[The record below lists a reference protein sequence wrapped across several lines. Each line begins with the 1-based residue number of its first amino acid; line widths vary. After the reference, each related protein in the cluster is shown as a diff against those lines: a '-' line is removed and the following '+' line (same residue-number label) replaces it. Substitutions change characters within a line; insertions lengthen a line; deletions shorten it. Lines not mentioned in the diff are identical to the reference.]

1 MANNDGIG
9 DLYSLITILIAMKNF
24 KVLSLTEDEIKRLE
38 GASTKGA
45 SAAKEIRGLRKDILD
60 AGNHGIAELTELHEE
75 MDNSLMGIYKDIVG
89 KDVKKSNDGYEQELK
104 RQVDA
109 GLVDGSEGLSLY
121 HLATKP
127 KTPPSPAKKS
137 ACDEEQMAKKVR
149 SKAKRKSVAVK
160 RVKEKGLAVKARQR
174 AKNQT
179 EANKKTSHYDGLKVE
194 IRRSANGKGKMFEI
208 WAGDQKFSNDKY
220 KSISEARRMADQN
233 KMVVTKVLN
242 SEKAMDSAPSTK
254 HTTGAT
260 HGAAAK
266 AQEQRAKRERLLAS
280 TISRKD
286 LRELT
291 EKQVLEIARQ
301 YNDLRTSVRKDE
313 STASKER
320 VSATPENL
328 IRWMRNPGGFDM
340 IGIDSARATTATAN
354 LKMDVGSWFK
364 RFVNGNKD

>member
-1 MANNDGIG
+1 
-9 DLYSLITILIAMKNF
+9 
-24 KVLSLTEDEIKRLE
+24 
-38 GASTKGA
+38 
-45 SAAKEIRGLRKDILD
+45 
-60 AGNHGIAELTELHEE
+60 
-75 MDNSLMGIYKDIVG
+75 
-89 KDVKKSNDGYEQELK
+89 
-104 RQVDA
+104 
-109 GLVDGSEGLSLY
+109 
-121 HLATKP
+121 
-127 KTPPSPAKKS
+127 
-137 ACDEEQMAKKVR
+137 
-149 SKAKRKSVAVK
+149 
-160 RVKEKGLAVKARQR
+160 
-174 AKNQT
+174 
-179 EANKKTSHYDGLKVE
+179 LKVE

-208 WAGDQKFSNDKY
+208 WAGDKVFSNDKY
-220 KSISEARRMADQN
+220 SSVSEAMRMADQN
-233 KMVVTKVLN
+233 KMVVNKIDDEEKSNSHTK
-242 SEKAMDSAPSTK
+242 APSTK
-254 HTTGAT
+254 HASGAT

-328 IRWMRNPGGFDM
+328 IRWMRSPGGFDM